1 MAKEQY
7 VIPQNF
13 MESGYLF
20 SGTVAKRNAVEGLIL
35 GVLGYGLCQLLP
47 LPGGL
52 DAITWYI
59 LIIGPLFL
67 VGLAGVQGDPLSV
80 FLYGVFKWRRRRKP
94 SFYSEH
100 SLAYTQEAADSLMDA
115 PTFRDLL
122 ADGFDKVKDAVKEEN
137 IEYVEGKTFR
147 FAVDPHQ
154 EALRNAQEEIDQKKA
169 ESVAKEEADIPDITK
184 DLTNVFQFGVTGID
198 VEALTQTI
206 ELKDLGEEEM
216 DRGKKEK
223 N

>member
-67 VGLAGVQGDPLSV
+67 LGVAGVQGDPLSV
-80 FLYGVFKWRRRRKP
+80 FLYGVFKWRKRRMP
-94 SFYSEH
+94 YFYSEH

-115 PTFRDLL
+115 PSFRDLL
-122 ADGFDKVKDAVKEEN
+122 ADGFDKVKEAVKEDDV
-137 IEYVEGKTFR
+137 EYVEGKTFR

-154 EALRNAQEEIDQKKA
+154 EALRSAQEEIDQKKA
-169 ESVAKEEADIPDITK
+169 EQKAAEEDDIPDITK
-184 DLTNVFQFGVTGID
+184 DLANAFQSGINVD
-198 VEALTQTI
+198 ALTQMI
-206 ELKDLGEEEM
+206 ELKDLGEGGTE
-216 DRGKKEK
+216 GG
-223 N
+223 